1 MSSWTG
7 PWRLKR
13 TLWPLWKGD
22 GVDINGLWSGLL
34 AAVVI
39 GGLARLVTRTA
50 APLGCFIT
58 LAVGLVGA
66 GLGLALGEALD
77 WGFWLTFASQIVIA
91 ALIVVPFSL
100 LTRPRIPPLPPP
112 PPPPGTGPTY
122 YS

>member
-1 MSSWTG
+1 
-7 PWRLKR
+7 
-13 TLWPLWKGD
+13 
-22 GVDINGLWSGLL
+22 VDINGLWSGLL
-34 AAVVI
+34 AAAVI
-39 GGLARLVTRTA
+39 GVLARLMTRTA

-100 LTRPRIPPLPPP
+100 ITRPRARPLPPP